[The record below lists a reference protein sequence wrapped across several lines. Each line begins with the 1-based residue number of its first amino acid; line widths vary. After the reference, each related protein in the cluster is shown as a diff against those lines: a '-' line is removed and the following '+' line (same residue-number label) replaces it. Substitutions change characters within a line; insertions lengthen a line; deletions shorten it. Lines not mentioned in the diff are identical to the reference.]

1 MRFAEDYGVHVLLG
15 YLAGALW
22 HVGSDEQN
30 LELVKAEYF
39 NSFIAIIPFDVL
51 LPITIFPHDN
61 PLPGAFPFPGG
72 ATLGLILMLNLIA
85 AKLTRFHVAAKGA
98 RLVGGTLLAL
108 FGAGLVVAIIVVG
121 NQTEGLQGAPPI
133 SYATLWQWLKIGIGI
148 LTIVAVLGAML
159 RPNLPSLARISLWS
173 VAALMV
179 GLTVFLFAGG
189 ERVRLDD
196 PGLRI
201 VWQLLQSS
209 VAAMIVLCGLWI
221 VFGNRG
227 GNVLIHIGVALMML
241 GQFIFGDGKSNR
253 E

>member
-1 MRFAEDYGVHVLLG
+1 
-15 YLAGALW
+15 
-22 HVGSDEQN
+22 
-30 LELVKAEYF
+30 
-39 NSFIAIIPFDVL
+39 
-51 LPITIFPHDN
+51 
-61 PLPGAFPFPGG
+61 
-72 ATLGLILMLNLIA
+72 MLNLIA

-241 GQFIFGDGKSNR
+241 GQFIFGDRQVEQRMMLVEGQETNLVFRQGELELALIDTSDAETIRFMRFLVRDSNAQPAIKV
-253 E
+253 